1 MADATFSDVVKA
13 QQETNEILR
22 QQAIADGKPDP
33 KKFIKEEFIAI
44 AAQRGYA
51 KKDRELQTKTAKT
64 VSSSEKKDQEYYKK
78 QLEEQTDTTG
88 EQKVTSSHLSDH
100 VSNLK
105 NLPIYL
111 LSLLKATGVADAE
124 RRRLGRAARIS
135 SAAKKE
141 EENKTKFRDT
151 KLFKGIAGLGKGIG
165 KVVGSLGSLLKDKAK
180 AGAKGIFGI
189 LKKLALGGLAI
200 AALAFLNNPKFA
212 ETMKFIRDDVI
223 PVVGKFLENVIK
235 PLWKNIK
242 IAFFDVLESLGK
254 FFNDPG
260 LKETMD
266 LLRKGDLFGAFMK
279 FAGTIF
285 KPDGLIDNLATNL
298 TNLFLSI
305 FGLEP
310 IDGKETVFSMIGKQF
325 RKFYAQFQN
334 TFRQLINDAFKFLKI
349 PKRLD
354 MIDENTGKNIESEY
368 NKKIR
373 EEEEEKAERIK
384 AIIAAD
390 PELQK
395 QQAKVAAMTGGAKEK
410 DIQKAFTLRRKKID
424 AEEEFKKNIE
434 KRQRQIDN
442 KEIAEKR
449 MVSRSFDARIG
460 KLQNQLD
467 IARKLGIEKPSEKKF
482 IDRIKLLENEIA
494 RIKSEQS
501 NKGARVINSGN
512 TQVSQTK
519 DESTTVYGGTKFLS
533 PVNPVINQLQVG

>member
-33 KKFIKEEFIAI
+33 KKFFKEEFIAI
-44 AAQRGYA
+44 AAQRSYA
-51 KKDRELQTKTAKT
+51 KRDRELQTKTAKT
-64 VSSSEKKDQEYYKK
+64 VESSEKKDQEYYKK
-78 QLEEQTDTTG
+78 QLQEQTDTTG
-88 EQKVTSSHLSDH
+88 EQEVTSSHLSNL

-105 NLPIYL
+105 DLPAYIG
-111 LSLLKATGVADAE
+111 SLVKGTKVSG
-124 RRRLGRAARIS
+124 
-135 SAAKKE
+135 AAKKE
-141 EENKTKFRDT
+141 DEQKAKFRDGR
-151 KLFKGIAGLGKGIG
+151 LFKGIVGLKNIT
-165 KVVGSLGSLLKDKAK
+165 KSLVGSLGGLLKDKAK

-189 LKKLALGGLAI
+189 LGKLALGGLAI
-200 AALAFLNNPKFA
+200 AALAFLNSPKFA

-254 FFNDPG
+254 FFDDPG

-285 KPDGLIDNLATNL
+285 KPNGLIDNLATNL
-298 TNLFLSI
+298 TNLFLRI

-310 IDGKETVFSMIGKQF
+310 IDGEETVFSMIGKQF
-325 RKFYAQFQN
+325 TKFYAQFQN
-334 TFRQLINDAFKFLKI
+334 TFRTLINDAFEFLKI

-354 MIDENTGKNIESEY
+354 MIDENTGKKIENEY

-395 QQAKVAAMTGGAKEK
+395 QQAEVKKMKGGIPIEK
-410 DIQKAFTLRRKKID
+410 SEDIEKAFTLRRKKID

-501 NKGARVINSGN
+501 NKGASVINSGN
-512 TQVSQTK
+512 TQVNQTK
-519 DESTTVYGGTKFLS
+519 DESTNVYGGHTGLS

>member
-1 MADATFSDVVKA
+1 M
-13 QQETNEILR
+13 L
-22 QQAIADGKPDP
+22 
-33 KKFIKEEFIAI
+33 
-44 AAQRGYA
+44 
-51 KKDRELQTKTAKT
+51 KDR
-64 VSSSEKKDQEYYKK
+64 
-78 QLEEQTDTTG
+78 
-88 EQKVTSSHLSDH
+88 
-100 VSNLK
+100 
-105 NLPIYL
+105 
-111 LSLLKATGVADAE
+111 
-124 RRRLGRAARIS
+124 
-135 SAAKKE
+135 
-141 EENKTKFRDT
+141 
-151 KLFKGIAGLGKGIG
+151 
-165 KVVGSLGSLLKDKAK
+165 AK

-189 LKKLALGGLAI
+189 LTKLALGGLAI
-200 AALAFLNNPKFA
+200 MALNFLNSPKFA
-212 ETMKFIRDDVI
+212 ETIKYIRDEVI

-285 KPDGLIDNLATNL
+285 KPNGLIDNLATNL
-298 TNLFLSI
+298 TNLFLRI

-325 RKFYAQFQN
+325 TKFYAQFQN
-334 TFRQLINDAFKFLKI
+334 TFRTLINDAFKFLKI

-368 NKKIR
+368 NKKKR
-373 EEEEEKAERIK
+373 EEEEEKAEKK
-384 AIIAAD
+384 AEALASD

-395 QQAKVAAMTGGAKEK
+395 LKAEVDAMPGGAKEK
-410 DIQKAFTLRRKKID
+410 DIEKGFMLRRKKIN
-424 AEEEFKKNIE
+424 AEEALDKGIE
-434 KRQRQIDN
+434 KRARQIDN

-494 RIKSEQS
+494 RIKSEKS
-501 NKGARVINSGN
+501 EETKKIINSGN
-512 TQVSQTK
+512 TQVNQMK
-519 DESTTVYGGTKFLS
+519 DESTNVYGGPKFLS